1 MTTHALERHAA
12 FFNSLPTAAKLAGFS
27 LLFWCAI
34 ALLGP
39 WISPHDPG
47 DMLAPDI
54 FLHPSREFPLGSDFL
69 GRDLLSRIIDGVR
82 LSVMLAGSATALAIV
97 IGAGL
102 GMLAAT
108 LGGWIDAV
116 LTRVA
121 DAMLSIPSLIFG
133 LVVVAAIGSS
143 LPVLIITVAVIYAPG
158 AFRISRAFGREIGV
172 MDFVT
177 AARARGE
184 GVVFLVLREIMPN
197 MVLPLLTDLGV
208 RFVFVLLLISSL
220 SFLGLGVQPPAAD
233 LGALVREN
241 FEGLSYGAPAALLPA
256 LVLAILT
263 VSVNLFVDGLS
274 TAQEQSR

>member
-1 MTTHALERHAA
+1 MNTTALPRPRSR
-12 FFNSLPTAAKLAGFS
+12 FSQLPAAAKVAFFS
-27 LLFWCAI
+27 LLFWGVI
-34 ALLGP
+34 ALIGP
-39 WISPHDPG
+39 WISPYDPG
-47 DMLAPDI
+47 DMAAPDI
-54 FLHPSREFPLGSDFL
+54 FLRPSREFLLGSDFL

-82 LSVMLAGSATALAIV
+82 ISVMLAGSATALAIV

-108 LGGWIDAV
+108 VGGWVDAV

-121 DAMLSIPSLIFG
+121 DAMLSVPSLIFG
-133 LVVVAAIGSS
+133 LVVVAAVGSS
-143 LPVLIITVAVIYAPG
+143 VPVLIVTVAVIYAPG

-184 GVVFLVLREIMPN
+184 GVVYLVLREIMPN
-197 MVLPLLTDLGV
+197 IVLPLLTDLGV

-263 VSVNLFVDGLS
+263 VSVNLFVDGISS
-274 TAQEQSR
+274 TREQ